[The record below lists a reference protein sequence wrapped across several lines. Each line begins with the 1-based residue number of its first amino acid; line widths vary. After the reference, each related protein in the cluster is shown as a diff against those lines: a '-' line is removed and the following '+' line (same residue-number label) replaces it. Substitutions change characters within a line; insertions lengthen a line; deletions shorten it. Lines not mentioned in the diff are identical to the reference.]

1 MCLTF
6 NFSVVNHSINIVGDA
21 MYYTDR
27 LQWIRDCKNITQKE
41 VAQALRIKQQQYARY
56 EKGINV
62 MPITY
67 LALICKYLDI
77 SADYLLGLIDE
88 PLSLKEK
95 EKLTKI

>member
-1 MCLTF
+1 MCSTF
-6 NFSVVNHSINIVGDA
+6 NFSVVNHSINIVGDT

-41 VAQALRIKQQQYARY
+41 VAQALGIKQQQYARY